1 MFEYCASSMVFKFA
15 NDSTSHYVNEVFE
28 FSPEFSINFRNEFL
42 KLKHPFPKS
51 WSFAME

>member
-51 WSFAME
+51 